1 MSARSSGL
9 SKPGAV
15 EDAYDPENL
24 FVFGGY
30 YVYDG
35 TRDLGGTVRT
45 TARPGDKLQ
54 FLRHMWAVKEEYTEY
69 LFRAEDGG
77 EVRVEVYEYYRYHWR
92 SEDHEGAQWGE
103 VMSMQFVFVS
113 PPDEAYRREPGDSP
127 EPVRLGWMSKL
138 LAWMFGR

>member
-9 SKPGAV
+9 SEAGAV

-35 TRDLGGTVRT
+35 TRDLDGTVRT

-54 FLRHMWAVKEEYTEY
+54 FIRHMWAVKEEYTEY

-77 EVRVEVYEYYRYHWR
+77 EVRVEVYEYWRYHWR
-92 SEDHEGAQWGE
+92 SEDHEGSQW
-103 VMSMQFVFVS
+103 MDILRTQFVFVA
-113 PPDEAYRREPGDSP
+113 PPPPGYRREPGDSP

-138 LAWMFGR
+138 LARIFGR